1 MEQPRKIV
9 VVGGVAGGMSAAARA
24 RRLSETAAIVVL
36 ERDLYVS
43 FANCGMPYHVGGD
56 IPQRSALLVQ
66 TPTSLAENLDL
77 DVRVGSEVVA
87 IDTDAHKVTVRDANG
102 TYTESYDRLVLAT
115 GASPIRPALPGI
127 DLPLVHTLRSLED
140 MDRIKHVVD
149 AGSGRA
155 VVVGGGYIGLEM
167 TEALRHRGWAVALLE
182 AADQVL
188 APLDPELAEQVQH
201 ELRRNGVDLHLSTTA
216 QGFTEDSVL
225 TDEGPLPADLVILAI
240 GVRPD
245 SRLAQLAGLTTT
257 ERGAVVVD
265 AHQRTSDPHVY
276 AVGDAVQVTDTVTG
290 QPTVIP
296 LAGPANRQGRIAADH
311 IFGRRS
317 RYSSTQG
324 TAIVKVFDLT
334 AGGTGANEKQLR
346 AAGMDYRKVYV
357 HPNGHASYFPG
368 TAAMHLKLLFAP
380 DGQVLG
386 GQVVGYDGVDK
397 RIDVL
402 AVALR
407 ARLTVWDLAELELA
421 YAPPYGSAKDPIN
434 MAGFQASN
442 LLDGTVRLWYPEDWG
457 SLPADAV
464 LLDVRTLEE
473 NQTCALPGS
482 VNIPIQQLRDRVAEL
497 DKDRPV
503 YVYCRSGFRSYLAY
517 RALTG
522 LGFQNVA
529 TLSGGTMTMEHA
541 VPWLRASFTAPG
553 PVVPYAEDDRG
564 CALRVLEDVPF
575 HDSTTTTLA

>member
-24 RRLSETAAIVVL
+24 RRLSEAAEIVVL
-36 ERDLYVS
+36 ERDQYVS
-43 FANCGMPYHVGGD
+43 FANCGMPYHIGGD
-56 IPQRSALLVQ
+56 IPERSSLLVQ
-66 TPTSLAENLDL
+66 TPASLAENLDL
-77 DVRVGSEVVA
+77 DVRVGAEVVA
-87 IDTDAHKVTVRDANG
+87 IDPAAHTVTVREVDGDA
-102 TYTESYDRLVLAT
+102 TYVESYDKLVLAT
-115 GASPIRPALPGI
+115 GASPIRPDLPGI
-127 DLPLVHTLRSLED
+127 DLPLVHSLRNLDD
-140 MDRIKHVVD
+140 MDRIKDMVD

-155 VVVGGGYIGLEM
+155 VVVGGGYIGVEM
-167 TEALRHRGWAVALLE
+167 TEALRHRGWEVALLE

-188 APLDPELAEQVQH
+188 GPLDPEMAEQVQH
-201 ELRRNGVDLHLSTTA
+201 ELQRNGVELHLSATA
-216 QGFTEDSVL
+216 QGFTEDSVI
-225 TDEGPLPADLVILAI
+225 TSDGVLPADLVILAI

-245 SRLAQLAGLTTT
+245 SRLARAAGLTTT
-257 ERGAVVVD
+257 ERGAIVVD
-265 AHQRTSDPHVY
+265 AHQTTSDPDIY

-311 IFGRRS
+311 MFGRPS
-317 RYSSTQG
+317 RYTSTQG
-324 TAIVKVFDLT
+324 TAIVKVFDVT

-346 AAGMDYRKVYV
+346 AAGLDYRKVYV
-357 HPNGHASYFPG
+357 HPNGHASYYPG

-380 DGQVLG
+380 DGRVLG

-407 ARLTVWDLAELELA
+407 AELTVWDLAELELA

-457 SLPADAV
+457 KLPADAI

-473 NQTCALPGS
+473 SQTCALPGS
-482 VNIPIQQLRDRVAEL
+482 VNIPVQQLRQRVDEL
-497 DKDRPV
+497 DRGRPI

-522 LGFQNVA
+522 LGFSDVA

-541 VPWLRASFTAPG
+541 VPWLSASFAVPG
-553 PVVPYAEDDRG
+553 PVVTYAEDDRG
-564 CALRVLEDVPF
+564 CALRVLDDVPF
-575 HDSTTTTLA
+575 TTR